1 MQGKVVSSYKTS
13 MEDELKLSIG
23 DTVRD
28 IQMTGDKYW
37 TGNLDGKRGYF
48 PKDSVQLLMKGKL
61 ASCGQSI

>member
-13 MEDELKLSIG
+13 LEDELKLSIG

-37 TGNLDGKRGYF
+37 TGNLTGKRGYF
-48 PKDSVQLLMKGKL
+48 PKENVQLLMKGKPPL
-61 ASCGQSI
+61 CGQSI

>member
-1 MQGKVVSSYKTS
+1 

-37 TGNLDGKRGYF
+37 TGNLNGKRGYF
-48 PKDSVQLLMKGKL
+48 QKDSVQLLMKGKL